1 LISEHWMLRRSLKN
15 LKSENLFVF
24 CHNLLFSVSNQ
35 QKKKMRKVL
44 IIVALIATTFWASA
58 QTKEVT
64 EIAIYRI
71 SETQNNNFHSL
82 LTNFRK
88 QVSQLK
94 GYKSYTTLQDVHNPN
109 IYIDILPWSNINT
122 ALVASDSVKN
132 GKNYK
137 PFTSAIDS
145 LVAYGEF
152 YPFKRFIQN
161 KNKINM
167 QSKIT
172 EVVIYQIKADKVNA
186 YESIAENTN
195 LFLKAQKGFISR
207 KIMQDHKDKT
217 IFMDIVEW
225 DTQADAEGAMQKS
238 QQETSLLPFFEAT
251 EKVITFSHYSF
262 FK

>member
-1 LISEHWMLRRSLKN
+1 LNSERWMLRRSLKN

-82 LTNFRK
+82 LTYFRK

-172 EVVIYQIKADKVNA
+172 EVVIYQIKADKVNT
-186 YESIAENTN
+186 YERIAENTN

-225 DTQADAEGAMQKS
+225 DTQADAEAAMQKS

-251 EKVITFSHYSF
+251 EKVIILSHYSF

>member
-1 LISEHWMLRRSLKN
+1 
-15 LKSENLFVF
+15 
-24 CHNLLFSVSNQ
+24 
-35 QKKKMRKVL
+35 MRKVL
-44 IIVALIATTFWASA
+44 TTVALIATSFWASA

-71 SETQNNNFHSL
+71 SETQNNNFQSM

-94 GYKSYTTLQDVHNPN
+94 GYKSYITLQDVHNPN

-122 ALVASDSVKN
+122 ALAASDSVKN
-132 GKNYK
+132 GEKYK

-152 YPFKRFIQN
+152 YPFNQFIHN
-161 KNKINM
+161 KNKTNM
-167 QSKIT
+167 QNKIT
-172 EVVIYQIKADKVNA
+172 EVVIYQIKADKVDT
-186 YESIAENTN
+186 YESIAETTN
-195 LFLKAQKGFISR
+195 LFLKAQKGFVSR
-207 KIMQDHKDKT
+207 KVMQDHKDKT

-225 DTQADAEGAMQKS
+225 ETQTDAENAMQKS
-238 QQETSLLPFFEAT
+238 QQETSLMPFLEAT

>member
-1 LISEHWMLRRSLKN
+1 MTT
-15 LKSENLFVF
+15 
-24 CHNLLFSVSNQ
+24 
-35 QKKKMRKVL
+35 MVL
-44 IIVALIATTFWASA
+44 VATSFWTSA
-58 QTKEVT
+58 QTKKVI

-71 SETQNNNFHSL
+71 SETQNNNFQSL
-82 LTNFRK
+82 LTNFGK

-94 GYKSYTTLQDVHNPN
+94 GYESYTTLRDIHNSN

-122 ALVASDSVKN
+122 ALAASDSIKN
-132 GKNYK
+132 GAKYK

-152 YPFKRFIQN
+152 YPFKQFIHN

-172 EVVIYQIKADKVNA
+172 EVVIYQVKADKVNA
-186 YESIAENTN
+186 YASIAENTN

-207 KIMQDHKDKT
+207 KVMQDHKGKT

-225 DTQADAEGAMQKS
+225 ETQANAETAMQKS
-238 QQETSLLPFFEAT
+238 QQATSLMPFFEAT
-251 EKVITFSHYSF
+251 EKVITFSHYSL

>member
-1 LISEHWMLRRSLKN
+1 
-15 LKSENLFVF
+15 
-24 CHNLLFSVSNQ
+24 
-35 QKKKMRKVL
+35 MRKVL
-44 IIVALIATTFWASA
+44 ITVALIATSFWTSA

-71 SETQNNNFHSL
+71 SETQNKNFQSL

-88 QVSQLK
+88 EVAQLK

-109 IYIDILPWSNINT
+109 IYIDILPWSNINA
-122 ALVASDSVKN
+122 ALAASDSVKN
-132 GKNYK
+132 GEKYK

-145 LVAYGEF
+145 LLAYGEF
-152 YPFKRFIQN
+152 YPFKQFIHK

-172 EVVIYQIKADKVNA
+172 EVVIYHIKADKVNA

-207 KIMQDHKDKT
+207 RVMQDHKDKT

-225 DTQADAEGAMQKS
+225 ETQSDAETAMQKS
-238 QQETSLLPFFEAT
+238 QQETSLMPFFEAT

>member
-1 LISEHWMLRRSLKN
+1 
-15 LKSENLFVF
+15 
-24 CHNLLFSVSNQ
+24 
-35 QKKKMRKVL
+35 MRKVL
-44 IIVALIATTFWASA
+44 TTVALIATSLWASA

-71 SETQNNNFHSL
+71 SETQNKNFQSL

-94 GYKSYTTLQDVHNPN
+94 GYKSYTTLQDIHNPN

-122 ALVASDSVKN
+122 ALAASDSVKN
-132 GKNYK
+132 GEKYK

-152 YPFKRFIQN
+152 YPFKQFIHN

-186 YESIAENTN
+186 YESIAETTN

-207 KIMQDHKDKT
+207 RVMQDHKDKT

-225 DTQADAEGAMQKS
+225 ETQADAEIAMQKS
-238 QQETSLLPFFEAT
+238 QQETSLMPFFEAT

>member
-1 LISEHWMLRRSLKN
+1 
-15 LKSENLFVF
+15 
-24 CHNLLFSVSNQ
+24 
-35 QKKKMRKVL
+35 MRKVFTM
-44 IIVALIATTFWASA
+44 VALLTTTLWASA
-58 QTKEVT
+58 QNKEVT

-71 SETQNNNFHSL
+71 SVTQNKNFPNL

-88 QVSQLK
+88 KVSVLK
-94 GYKSYTTLQDVHNPN
+94 GYKTYTTLQDIHNPN
-109 IYIDILPWSNINT
+109 IYIDILLWSNINT
-122 ALVASDSVKN
+122 ALAASDSVKN
-132 GKNYK
+132 GEKYK

-152 YPFKRFIQN
+152 YPFQLFIHN
-161 KNKINM
+161 KTKSNM
-167 QSKIT
+167 TSKIT
-172 EVVIYQIKADKVNA
+172 EVVIYQIKYNKVNA

-207 KIMQDHKDKT
+207 KVMQDHKDKT

-225 DTQADAEGAMQKS
+225 ETQADAEKAMQKS
-238 QQETSLLPFFEAT
+238 QQEASLIPFFEAT